1 MFQFEKPEYFLALLI
16 IPLLWLLKNWFIK
29 RDQKQWL
36 TIGNIITL
44 RRSIR
49 HTNKFEEAHFILFL
63 IALFFICVALANPQF
78 GKKSQK
84 IKTSN
89 TEIFIALD
97 LSQSMNVQ
105 DVLPSRLVRAQL
117 WIKQFTEQ
125 FRSEKIG
132 LISFAGSA
140 YLQSPL
146 TTDMATIQHISGSL
160 EPGTVTD
167 QGTSLASAI
176 ELALSSFLKKNDSHK
191 VLILLTDGE
200 DHEGEAIEMAN
211 KAADQ
216 NIHLICVPI
225 GTEQGGQIPVFSP
238 QGTNYKRDEKGNP
251 IISKPNR
258 ELLKQIGSLSNG
270 QLIEISSGESVFED
284 LKKEFSKISKQEVA
298 ETSFEEFQS
307 YYQYFLF
314 IGLVCIIFI
323 LWKGR
328 KK

>member
-132 LISFAGSA
+132 LIS
-140 YLQSPL
+140 
-146 TTDMATIQHISGSL
+146 
-160 EPGTVTD
+160 
-167 QGTSLASAI
+167 
-176 ELALSSFLKKNDSHK
+176 
-191 VLILLTDGE
+191 
-200 DHEGEAIEMAN
+200 
-211 KAADQ
+211 
-216 NIHLICVPI
+216 
-225 GTEQGGQIPVFSP
+225 
-238 QGTNYKRDEKGNP
+238 
-251 IISKPNR
+251 
-258 ELLKQIGSLSNG
+258 
-270 QLIEISSGESVFED
+270 
-284 LKKEFSKISKQEVA
+284 
-298 ETSFEEFQS
+298 
-307 YYQYFLF
+307 
-314 IGLVCIIFI
+314 
-323 LWKGR
+323 
-328 KK
+328 